1 MKPHWDLGMTIYHK
15 TNPEMAGI
23 LTGRIERPDDVVT
36 YLVAWPEEG
45 EVEHWECELTEDKT
59 YDTTS

>member
-1 MKPHWDLGMTIYHK
+1 MKPTWPLETVLYHK

-23 LTGRIERPDDVVT
+23 LTGHIARPGGVMT

-45 EVEHWECELTEDKT
+45 EVEHWECELVEDKPL
-59 YDTTS
+59 